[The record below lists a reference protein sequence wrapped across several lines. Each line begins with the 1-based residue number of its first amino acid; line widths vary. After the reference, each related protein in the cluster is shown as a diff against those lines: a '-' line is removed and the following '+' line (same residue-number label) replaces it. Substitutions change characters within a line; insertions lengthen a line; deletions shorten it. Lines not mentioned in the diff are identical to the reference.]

1 MAQSLQLLTKIIT
14 DIDKSYET
22 ESITDLEIAIATL
35 DELFEDQSQDV
46 AKKIDRLLDS
56 FETCLA
62 EHPNVTLLTVTKLY
76 SVLVD
81 VIGSYPKLGK
91 NNKNRCV
98 RALRGAANIMIK
110 FPYEIEESWLKPPNG
125 YS

>member
-1 MAQSLQLLTKIIT
+1 MAQSLQHLTKIIT

-62 EHPNVTLLTVTKLY
+62 EHPNVSFENTKNSLFLYNIVENLHQSQLFFVFACLHYLLT
-76 SVLVD
+76 SSQQG
-81 VIGSYPKLGK
+81 IGIGEKSGD
-91 NNKNRCV
+91 NFRN
-98 RALRGAANIMIK
+98 
-110 FPYEIEESWLKPPNG
+110 SPN
-125 YS
+125 